1 MSFSNRRHRRML
13 AIIVSGLAVAM
24 SHRADAG
31 GYEWGGLGSRAQ
43 SMGGAFIGLADDW
56 TAIYWNPAGLTQ
68 LRGLGAGIE
77 FFSPHIESK
86 DGDSLANPPV
96 AQMDRRFQRD
106 VFGQYPPELE
116 PPRFNREKVK
126 YDFYIPAGAAGH
138 WRSAGLNM
146 AVGYYTPAGY
156 YIDWDDRVPYGTGTI
171 TAELFQELNVTA
183 INFSLAKRINWALS
197 LGAGL
202 DILYG
207 QVDYEVN
214 KIAANSGISDYRYS
228 FDSGS
233 DGTGYEGVFGALY
246 RVNQKVSLGGVYR
259 TGGTIEL
266 EGRARTSLSLTTL
279 SEASDFVQKFRH
291 PATYGLGVAY
301 RWATNLIFTA
311 DWQRTD
317 WSEFDI
323 DIEYDT
329 PGTALVN
336 QDYSADWR
344 DSNRFRAGVEW
355 RPVLRWALRG
365 GYFFDESPLPDK
377 SVSLSNIVGVDRH
390 NVTLGAGYEWGD
402 SWFVDLVLH
411 HAWGDRTVDSVDYS
425 QRIYSLGVSL
435 SHRF

>member
-1 MSFSNRRHRRML
+1 MTFSNRRHHPML
-13 AIIVSGLAVAM
+13 AIIVSIVALAM
-24 SHRADAG
+24 SHRAGAG

-68 LRGLGAGIE
+68 LKGLGAGFE
-77 FFSPHIESK
+77 FSSPHIEIK
-86 DGDSLANPPV
+86 DGDSLANLPV
-96 AQMDRRFQRD
+96 AQMDTRFQRD
-106 VFGQYPPELE
+106 VFVRYVPAE
-116 PPRFNREKVK
+116 PTSFSKDKVK
-126 YDFYIPAGAAGH
+126 YDFYIPAGAGGH
-138 WRSAGLNM
+138 WEVAGLNM
-146 AVGYYTPAGY
+146 AVGYYIPAGY
-156 YIDWDDRVPYGTGTI
+156 YIDWDDRIPYGAGTV
-171 TAELFQELNVTA
+171 TAELFQELSVVALNV
-183 INFSLAKRINWALS
+183 SLAKQVNSALA

-202 DILYG
+202 DVLYG
-207 QVDYEVN
+207 EVDYEAN
-214 KIAANSGISDYRYS
+214 KIVANSGITDYSYG

-246 RVNQKVSLGGVYR
+246 RVNEKVSVGGVYR
-259 TGGTIEL
+259 TGGTIDL
-266 EGRARTSLSLTTL
+266 DGRARASLTLTSL

-301 RWATNLIFTA
+301 RRATNLIFTG

-323 DIEYDT
+323 DVEYDT
-329 PGTALVN
+329 PGTALYN

-390 NVTLGAGYEWGD
+390 NVTLGAGYEWCD
-402 SWFVDLVLH
+402 SWFIDLVLH
-411 HAWGDRTVDSVDYS
+411 HAWGDRRVDGVDYS
-425 QRIYSLGVSL
+425 QRVYSAGLSL